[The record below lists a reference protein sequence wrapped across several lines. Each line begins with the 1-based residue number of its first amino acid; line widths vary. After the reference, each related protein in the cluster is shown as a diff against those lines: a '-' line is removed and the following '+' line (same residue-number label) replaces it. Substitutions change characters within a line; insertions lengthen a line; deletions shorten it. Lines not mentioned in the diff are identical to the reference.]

1 MATLDQCRDALERL
15 SDLLA
20 SDPEKAARVGLD
32 RTIACHIKDLDAHM
46 HGRLSGG
53 RISELVDG
61 DDPKAKIRLAVGSD
75 DLLALVAGQL
85 NFASAWASGRV
96 SVKASFGD
104 LLKLRKLL

>member
-1 MATLDQCRDALERL
+1 MATLDQCRDALRRL

-20 SDPEKAARVGLD
+20 GDPEKAARAGLD
-32 RTIACHIKDLDAHM
+32 RTIACHIKDLDAYL
-46 HGRLSGG
+46 HGRLTGG
-53 RISELVDG
+53 QITDLTDG
-61 DDPKAKIRLAVGSD
+61 DDPQAKIRLAVGSD
-75 DLLALVAGQL
+75 DLLELVAGRL